1 MVEIQAV
8 GVFFFSHA
16 DERAF
21 LGWLDAMPFVERL
34 DRSGRTL
41 HIFINDLAVDE
52 DGLRDL
58 LALFRRYEVQGLS
71 QLAAFDRDEF
81 AGWFRDKEKYWYEE
95 IFGQD
100 RGHHHIK

>member
-1 MVEIQAV
+1 MKASGKMIEIKAV
-8 GVFFFSHA
+8 GVFFFSHG

-58 LALFRRYEVQGLS
+58 LALFRWYEVQGLR

-81 AGWFRDKEKYWYEE
+81 ADWFRDKEKYWYEE
-95 IFGQD
+95 IFG
-100 RGHHHIK
+100 

>member
-8 GVFFFSHA
+8 GVAFFSHG

-21 LGWLDAMPFVERL
+21 LGWLDAMPFVRRL

-41 HIFINDLAVDE
+41 YLFIDELAVDE

-58 LALFRRYEVQGLS
+58 LALFRRYEIQGLR
-71 QLAAFDRDEF
+71 QLVAFDRFEF
-81 AGWFRDKEKYWYEE
+81 ADWFRDSEKYWYDEV
-95 IFGQD
+95 FG
-100 RGHHHIK
+100 